1 MKSNR
6 MKMAAGVLA
15 MVLVAM
21 AAPAEGPG
29 HRRGDYFGGPM
40 MGMFGDYLG
49 LSDAQRTQIKQIFE
63 SSKSTTEPLWQQEM
77 QSHNAMMQ
85 LITSGN
91 FDEAKAQAIVAQSAL
106 AHQQLEMQHAM
117 LQAKAYQ
124 VLTADQKTKFNDML
138 ARHEQRMQE
147 HMQQHQSA
155 GAAQTPDQ

>member
-15 MVLVAM
+15 IVLVAM
-21 AAPAEGPG
+21 AALAEGPG
-29 HRRGDYFGGPM
+29 HRRGDFFGS
-40 MGMFGDYLG
+40 GMFGDYLG

-63 SSKSTTEPLWQQEM
+63 SSKSTTEPLWRQEM
-77 QSHNAMMQ
+77 QGHNAMMQ

-91 FDEAKAQAIVAQSAL
+91 FDEAKAQAIIGQSTQ

-138 ARHEQRMQE
+138 TRHEQRMQE
-147 HMQQHQSA
+147 HMQQRQNA
-155 GAAQTPDQ
+155 GAEQTQDQ

>member
-6 MKMAAGVLA
+6 MKMAAAVLA
-15 MVLVAM
+15 IVLVAM
-21 AAPAEGPG
+21 AALAEGPG
-29 HRRGDYFGGPM
+29 HRRGDFFGGPM

-91 FDEAKAQAIVAQSAL
+91 FDETKAQAIIAQSAQ
-106 AHQQLEMQHAM
+106 AHQQLEMQHAE

-147 HMQQHQSA
+147 HMQQHQNA
-155 GAAQTPDQ
+155 GAEQTSDQ